1 MKNWKH
7 NVRFVLVEPTEPGN
21 IGASARAIKNMG
33 FKNLALVTPPDDTE
47 GYAERLA
54 HNATDVL
61 RAAKEYPSLADA
73 LAEASLVIGTSC
85 RGGKRRGMVLPVDEA
100 IEKVFNAASRG
111 GNVAVLFGR
120 ERVGLS
126 SAETDECAFM
136 INIPTSSRQPSLNL
150 AQAVMLVAYE
160 LGKLQMETP
169 KGESPGLLSTHAGQ
183 AALSRRLTRVLELL
197 GYTKMGD
204 RTIARKI
211 LVTIKHFLGR
221 AGLTGD
227 ELDMLEGICTR
238 LVKRLEK

>member
-21 IGASARAIKNMG
+21 VGASARAIKNMG
-33 FKNLALVTPPDDTE
+33 FKNLSLVNPPDDME

-61 RAAKEYPSLADA
+61 RAAKEYSSLADA

-85 RGGKRRGMVLPVDEA
+85 RRGKRRGMVLPVDKA

-136 INIPTSSRQPSLNL
+136 IDIPTDSRQPSLNL

-160 LGKLQMETP
+160 LGRR
-169 KGESPGLLSTHAGQ
+169 GLEAPAPASREPLSTTPG
-183 AALSRRLTRVLELL
+183 RPR
-197 GYTKMGD
+197 
-204 RTIARKI
+204 
-211 LVTIKHFLGR
+211 FLRG
-221 AGLTGD
+221 
-227 ELDMLEGICTR
+227 
-238 LVKRLEK
+238 

>member
-1 MKNWKH
+1 
-7 NVRFVLVEPTEPGN
+7 
-21 IGASARAIKNMG
+21 
-33 FKNLALVTPPDDTE
+33 
-47 GYAERLA
+47 
-54 HNATDVL
+54 VL
-61 RAAKEYPSLADA
+61 RSAKEYPSLADA
-73 LAEASLVIGTSC
+73 IAEASLVIGTSR

-100 IEKVFNAASRG
+100 AEKVFKTARRG

-126 SAETDECAFM
+126 SAEIDECAFI
-136 INIPTSSRQPSLNL
+136 INIPTASRQPSLNI

-169 KGESPGLLSTHAGQ
+169 SGESPGLLSTHAEQ
-183 AALSRRLTRVLELL
+183 AALSERLTRVLELL

-221 AGLTGD
+221 TALTKD
-227 ELDMLEGICTR
+227 ELDMLKGICTR
-238 LVKRLEK
+238 LVKRLER